1 MKSSGGR
8 EGSLKT
14 AVEPAPMILGLPCK
28 GARTP
33 GLQQDEAEEKM
44 LNRRFGSAF
53 TLGLALAAIAGVPT
67 ASAADMVTDWG
78 AKAVAIGAEKQLPN
92 ARYTRGLAMVH
103 VAMFEAVNAIDRRY
117 RPYRLD
123 LSGDKLASQD
133 AAAAAAAHAVLGH
146 LFPDEKAK
154 LDQELQTSL
163 APIKD
168 ADAKS
173 KGIELGKTAAAGIIA
188 LRTEDGSGV
197 PESYRPFTR
206 PGVYVPTAL
215 PIESTSG
222 GIRPWSMEKGS
233 QFRPPPPPA
242 LDSEVWTRDLNEI
255 REVGAIN
262 SKTRT
267 PEQTEIARFWFLTGP
282 RSYTPLV
289 QQVAEAKKMDLIDCA
304 RLYALVSMAT
314 SDAFIAVFDAKY
326 AHNFWRPITAIRNA
340 DLSSNPATPRDPAW
354 VPLGVTPGHPEY
366 PCAHCIVA
374 AAVAEVLQKVIGDD
388 VGELT
393 LTSALSPGVTRKW
406 KRLEDYSKEVALA
419 RIYAGFHY
427 RFSTETANAMGKKIG
442 DLVVT
447 TQLLGSAGPKTAKQ

>member
-1 MKSSGGR
+1 
-8 EGSLKT
+8 
-14 AVEPAPMILGLPCK
+14 MILGLPCK

-447 TQLLGSAGPKTAKQ
+447 TQLLGSAGPKTVKQ